1 MGMSTG
7 GGGAKGPI
15 SEINVT
21 PLVDVMLVL
30 LIIFMVSAPMM
41 TTGVDIDLPNTRAPR
56 MDREEEK
63 LLLTITKE
71 QKVFLGETEVP
82 VDKLEAALTTNE
94 RLQREKE
101 LYLQAD
107 ETVPYGF
114 VAKVMALARRGG
126 IDKVG
131 PGDRSAGIG
140 VARRSDHEPG
150 LDVHHEDARQ
160 PPRPS
165 PAFVARAAKR
175 SAPTCWSAASR
186 SRSART

>member
-1 MGMSTG
+1 MGMSG
-7 GGGAKGPI
+7 GGGKGPL

-41 TTGVDIDLPNTRAPR
+41 TTGIEVDLPKTHAAQ
-56 MDREEEK
+56 MDVEEQK

-82 VDKLEAALTTNE
+82 YDRLEQALTTNV
-94 RLQREKE
+94 RLQREHE

-114 VAKVMALARRGG
+114 VAKVMAIMRKGG
-126 IDKVG
+126 IEKL
-131 PGDRSAGIG
+131 
-140 VARRSDHEPG
+140 G
-150 LDVHHEDARQ
+150 LVTD
-160 PPRPS
+160 
-165 PAFVARAAKR
+165 
-175 SAPTCWSAASR
+175 PTASE
-186 SRSART
+186 